1 MDSQVV
7 QPPMQYQQQAP
18 MQAPMYQQQPVIY
31 QQYPAP
37 QPEMSTAKKV
47 VIGLLVLAIIA
58 LVYWYFTGG
67 NVTLFNVQVETGDGK
82 TNTILVPDMP
92 SDQKPAQLPVVVN
105 SPPIIKQVPVS
116 PLVGKFNAD
125 DHMSIQVNGV
135 EVYSEQ
141 GIGWTTQH
149 NVNIPNVKSG
159 DKVSFIVRNSGG
171 PGGLIGSFEWNGKTY
186 NVNSKLF
193 PGNST
198 IAEGDANVIWGSWV
212 ANQYPAD
219 ADWLWSNDN
228 CDKCTH
234 TFTWVAE

>member
-1 MDSQVV
+1 MDSQG
-7 QPPMQYQQQAP
+7 MQYQSMQAP
-18 MQAPMYQQQPVIY
+18 MQVPYQQQPQTVAYY
-31 QQYPAP
+31 Q
-37 QPEMSTAKKV
+37 QPEMSTMKKV
-47 VIGLLVLAIIA
+47 LIGLFVLAIIA

-67 NVTLFNVQVETGDGK
+67 NVTLFNVKVETGDGK

-105 SPPIIKQVPVS
+105 SPPVEQPIIKQVPVS

-149 NVNIPNVKSG
+149 NVNIPNVKTG
-159 DKVSFIVRNSGG
+159 AKVSFIVRNTGG
-171 PGGLIGSFEWNGKTY
+171 PGGLIGSFQWNGKTY

-193 PGNST
+193 PGNAT

-234 TFTWVAE
+234 TFTWIAE